1 MNEKN
6 FDSISQFEVPKSW
19 IDDALNIPQNKVK
32 KPFPLIKFS
41 RNLMA
46 VACFILVCG
55 ISVALY
61 FITDDSSIP
70 PVKPPVSSHSANTE
84 CMTEDSN
91 KYESN
96 IINSENKD
104 KDEQIHSA
112 TQSPFVQSSHP
123 ERSED
128 ETVVSTQAHQNP
140 DKKPTDKPNKKP
152 EQNNQD
158 NPIQTDALEPPEE
171 KPTQGEGDKPVDP
184 YPPVEKPSE
193 VILPTYPPA
202 PTENPTYT
210 PAYTENPTEAPEPTE
225 ETIYVPPWVS
235 PTIKPTQPEST
246 EAPTINFKYVLIQ
259 GVVDN
264 SKLTGSK
271 NVYCKLYDK
280 NGNLLGDPNLFSS
293 SHLTVKAG
301 SGTNKTTVWY
311 YVYRNININV
321 SSTYTYV
328 FYNENGDAL
337 KSGTTYLK
345 ANV

>member
-96 IINSENKD
+96 IRNSENKD
-104 KDEQIHSA
+104 KDEKIHSA

-184 YPPVEKPSE
+184 YPPVEKPSAVTE
-193 VILPTYPPA
+193 APA
-202 PTENPTYT
+202 PTENPT
-210 PAYTENPTEAPEPTE
+210 
-225 ETIYVPPWVS
+225 YVPPWVS

-246 EAPTINFKYVLIQ
+246 EDPTINFKYVLIQ